1 VGQEIILFPSWFG
14 SQRPAA
20 VDLDVPEMLPSWD
33 LTWELVR
40 LANRDQIVAVF
51 VAGRLRLWRGS
62 PVDWD
67 ARALMAQVR
76 ERAATAITH
85 APIQRIHPTA
95 TEHRARAM
103 TAKSGHADRFKT

>member
-1 VGQEIILFPSWFG
+1 
-14 SQRPAA
+14 
-20 VDLDVPEMLPSWD
+20 
-33 LTWELVR
+33 
-40 LANRDQIVAVF
+40 
-51 VAGRLRLWRGS
+51 
-62 PVDWD
+62 
-67 ARALMAQVR
+67 MAQVR